1 MDADVTDPYNNFV
14 PPPECPV
21 FTPTEEEFQ
30 DPLAFIAKIRPV
42 ASKTGICKIR
52 PPPDWQPPF
61 AAPVDS
67 FKFVPRIQRLNEL
80 EARSRVKLNFL
91 DRLFKFWELQGTTLK
106 IPQVGRKLLDMQA
119 LYSLVEEEG
128 GMEHITKER
137 KWSRIASKLGF
148 PTAKGQGSIIKG
160 HYERL
165 LYPFYLFKKGQTVVT
180 ADQRVKQQMAAAVER
195 EDKKDEDYK
204 PYPSY
209 KLDKQRKSKRL
220 EKEDPT
226 IDYSANSEMRKL
238 QFFGAGPKAAVPPN
252 PKDEDNQAEED
263 ITDPEKPLVK
273 ARIKKVSPGVYASE
287 LLTQVDKYHCGVC
300 TRGDGE
306 EFMLLCDGCD
316 DAFHTYCLIPP
327 LPDIPKGDWR
337 CPHCVKQACSKPAEQ
352 YGFEQSK
359 NEYNLQSFGEMA
371 DHFKSTYFNM
381 PVHRVTTKMVE
392 KEFWRLVSS
401 LEEDVC
407 VLYGADIHAMDMG
420 SGFPTKATPNL
431 MPEDE
436 EYINSGWNL
445 NNLPVLEQSVLCHI
459 NADISGMKVPWC
471 YVGMC
476 FSSFCW
482 HIEDHWSY
490 SINYLHWGEPKTWY
504 GCPGSSADQFEEVM
518 RQSAPEL
525 FEQAPDLLHQL
536 TTIINPDLLMKKGV
550 PIYRTDQQAGEF
562 IVTFPRAY
570 HAGFNNGYNFAEAVN
585 FCPADWLPL
594 GRGCIEHYRSLARQ
608 CVFSHEELI
617 CKMAADPD
625 SLDLSLAATTHNDML
640 EIVEVE
646 KRLRKRLLD
655 RGTVEAEREA
665 FELLPDDER
674 QCSVCKTTCFLSA
687 VTCPCS
693 PNQLACLHH
702 VDKLCR
708 CPASRHCL
716 RYRYTLDELPSMLHR
731 LKTRAESF
739 DNWNT
744 NVTNALEATG
754 DNKLELWELKD
765 LLQEADEKKFPESE
779 LKNTLANAITE
790 AEKCANVANQ
800 LVSKK
805 VRTRNRQSLEG
816 KYVAKLTLEELNCFY
831 EQVITLPC
839 VIREA
844 VLIKEL
850 VDKVVAFQEEAQEA
864 LTAEVPDSRQLEKL
878 IDIGI
883 TLDVDLPEIPRLKQ
897 VLQQAR
903 WLDEMYSTLKEP
915 QTVTL
920 DVMRK
925 LIESGV
931 TLAPHPALESA
942 MAHLQDLLTVAERW
956 EEKARICLQARPR
969 HLKSTL
975 EAIINESKS
984 IPAFLPNVCALREAV
999 RKANE
1004 WVAKV
1009 EAIQTSE
1016 SYPYLDVLEGL
1027 VNKGRPIPVRLEQ
1040 LPQLESQ
1047 VAAAKSWRE
1056 RTARTFLKKNST
1068 YTLLEVLSP
1077 RQDIGIYNS
1086 GKNKKKKA
1094 KDVGQAGKDG
1104 DNNNVIDV
1112 KTEGETRDPAAIV
1125 ATFKMMEG
1133 REVDMMR
1140 DLRVRNMEKA
1150 NGGEGDN
1157 RFCICRKGAS
1167 GFMLQCE
1174 LCKDWFHGTCVPLP
1188 KSATAKAKPGQP
1200 AMLQTS
1206 RDLKFL
1212 CPVCLQSRR
1221 PRLETILSLL
1231 VSLQKLP
1238 VRLAE
1243 GEALQC
1249 LTERA
1254 MAWQD
1259 RGRQMLTTP
1268 ELASAL
1274 ATLSVLSQRRQEQAA
1289 REKTEKIISAEL
1301 RKAASNPELQGHLA
1315 SVTQSA
1321 FGRAQIAAA
1330 NGIRTN
1336 GSASP
1341 REDDSSTSPHP
1352 GGKGEAESP
1361 KPDGES
1367 LADDI
1372 GAEVDIPVVPSLGM
1386 SSEHAYSSVSKV
1398 AANGSPRKHARKT
1411 PLVPRQSEWPLLE
1424 ISDTMRAQLE
1434 ELMMEGD
1441 LLEVTL
1447 DETQHI
1453 WKLLQACHVHADA
1466 RFLDFQDTENMVGG
1480 GVKEGRGE
1488 KKLVK
1493 VKRLKDKDG
1502 VKANKAK
1509 VKLLKEKKKLK
1520 RKKPAAVSEEN
1531 GVVANTTDTPGGTTT
1546 SPVSGEVEGGG
1557 PVKKIKVE
1565 PGAVGSA
1572 DKPLKKKMKRKD
1584 KVQLKVNKDG
1594 FESRPIVVAAKLK
1607 EGLPG
1612 LPGDKLKKKKKK
1624 LMKLKQEAENANK
1637 EGEKKKRVKKVK
1649 VKKEKSSKDDSDDD
1663 NDEDCAAPKCLKPIG
1678 EAVNWVQ
1685 CDCCELWFHL
1695 KCVGLD
1701 KEEIKEDEEYMCRVC
1716 RRRPGSTAPDGTHI
1730 KQEPHD
1736 DGFNTSANLSA
1747 INSDLAALKTAT
1759 AKMEAAEEKREAEKK
1774 KKAAVAAAAEEEEE
1788 EEEEVSVSV
1797 DAENSVMVNDATE
1810 TEEGGEGG
1818 KESERGVEKEKEGDS
1833 LVLMEEGDGGKEEE
1847 GEEEE
1852 EEEDVEM
1859 ENNEEEKMEE
1869 EGEEEEVEAE
1879 VVETEQKEKEEGE
1892 GESQTKSVNTATT
1905 VTPVLPTTTTTT
1917 DSTSVTP
1924 PPTTTTTVVVTA
1936 ASVVKEAV
1944 TPLSDITQRTS
1955 DVAAS

>member
-1 MDADVTDPYNNFV
+1 MR
-14 PPPECPV
+14 
-21 FTPTEEEFQ
+21 
-30 DPLAFIAKIRPV
+30 KI
-42 ASKTGICKIR
+42 
-52 PPPDWQPPF
+52 
-61 AAPVDS
+61 
-67 FKFVPRIQRLNEL
+67 
-80 EARSRVKLNFL
+80 
-91 DRLFKFWELQGTTLK
+91 
-106 IPQVGRKLLDMQA
+106 
-119 LYSLVEEEG
+119 VEEEG
-128 GMEHITKER
+128 GMEHVTRER
-137 KWSRIASKLGF
+137 KWSKIASKLGF
-148 PTAKGQGSIIKG
+148 PTGKGQGSTIRG

-165 LYPFYLFKKGQTVVT
+165 LYPYALFKKGLTTV
-180 ADQRVKQQMAAAVER
+180 AEAKHKMAVPAEEKKDK
-195 EDKKDEDYK
+195 EDKEYK
-204 PYPSY
+204 PYTSMT
-209 KLDKQRKSKRL
+209 KAEKQRKSKRL
-220 EKEDPT
+220 YDKEDPL
-226 IDYSANSEMRKL
+226 IDYSANSELRKL
-238 QFFGAGPKAAVPPN
+238 QFFGAGPKAAVPSTN
-252 PKDEDNQAEED
+252 PAED
-263 ITDPEKPLVK
+263 EKPDVDVK
-273 ARIKKVSPGVYASE
+273 EEKPSVKTRIKKVSPGVYTSE
-287 LLTQVDKYHCGVC
+287 LLTQVDKYHCHVC
-300 TRGDGE
+300 AAGDGE
-306 EFMLLCDGCD
+306 EYMLLCDGCD
-316 DAFHTYCLIPP
+316 DAFHTYCLVPP
-327 LPDIPKGDWR
+327 LPEVPKGDWR
-337 CPHCVKQACSKPAEQ
+337 CPACVKQACSRPSEM

-359 NEYNLQSFGEMA
+359 REYSLQSFGEMA
-371 DHFKSTYFNM
+371 DHFKSTFFNM
-381 PVHRVTTKMVE
+381 PVHKVTTQMVE

-407 VLYGADIHAMDMG
+407 VLYGADIHAMEMG
-420 SGFPTKATPNL
+420 SGFPTKNTPNL
-431 MPEDE
+431 MPEDK

-518 RQSAPEL
+518 RQTAPEL

-536 TTIINPDLLMKKGV
+536 TTIMNPDLLMEKGV
-550 PIYRTDQQAGEF
+550 PIYRTNQHAGEF
-562 IVTFPRAY
+562 VVTFPRAY

-585 FCPADWLPL
+585 FCPSDWLPI
-594 GRGCIEHYRSLARQ
+594 GRKCIEHYRSLSRQ

-625 SLDLSLAATTHNDML
+625 SLDLALAAATHSDML
-640 EIVEVE
+640 VIVETE
-646 KRLRKRLLD
+646 KKLRKKLLD
-655 RGTVEAEREA
+655 RGTVDAEREA

-674 QCSVCKTTCFLSA
+674 QCDICKTTCFLSS

-693 PNQLACLHH
+693 PNRLVCLHH
-702 VDKLCR
+702 VEQLCD

-739 DNWNT
+739 DKWNV
-744 NVTNALEATG
+744 NVTTALEASG
-754 DNKLELWELKD
+754 DDKLELSDLKE
-765 LLQEADEKKFPESE
+765 LLQEAEEKKFPESD

-790 AEKCANVANQ
+790 AEKCASVANQ

-816 KYVAKLTLEELNCFY
+816 KYVAKLTLDELNCFY

-839 VIREA
+839 RIREA

-850 VDKVVAFQEEAQEA
+850 VDKVVEFQDEAQEA

-903 WLDEMYSTLKEP
+903 WLDEMYSTLKDP
-915 QTVTL
+915 QSVTL

-975 EAIINESKS
+975 EAIINEAKS
-984 IPAFLPNVCALREAV
+984 IPAYLPNVCALREAV

-1004 WVAKV
+1004 WMAKV

-1016 SYPYLDVLEGL
+1016 SYPYLDALEGL

-1040 LPQLESQ
+1040 LPQVESQ

-1077 RQDIGIYNS
+1077 RTDIGVYSS

-1094 KDVGQAGKDG
+1094 KDAERGGKDG
-1104 DNNNVIDV
+1104 ENNNQYDCKSEEV
-1112 KTEGETRDPAAIV
+1112 RDPATIVSLV
-1125 ATFKMMEG
+1125 ATFKLSEV

-1140 DLRVRNMEKA
+1140 DLRARNMEKA
-1150 NGGEGDN
+1150 NGGDGDT
-1157 RFCICRKGAS
+1157 RFCICRKGAF

-1188 KSATAKAKPGQP
+1188 KSATMKARPGQP
-1200 AMLQTS
+1200 AVLQTS
-1206 RDLKFL
+1206 RELKFL
-1212 CPVCLQSRR
+1212 CPLCLQSRR

-1259 RGRQMLTTP
+1259 RARQMLTTP

-1274 ATLSVLSQRRQEQAA
+1274 ATLSVLTQRRQEQAA

-1321 FGRAQIAAA
+1321 FGRSQNSTAT
-1330 NGIRTN
+1330 NGVRTN

-1341 REDDSSTSPHP
+1341 HGDEQPSSPLGP
-1352 GGKGEAESP
+1352 GD
-1361 KPDGES
+1361 DGES
-1367 LADDI
+1367 NQADGESVAEDI

-1386 SSEHAYSSVSKV
+1386 SSEHAYSSVSKM

-1424 ISDTMRAQLE
+1424 IGDTMRAQLE

-1453 WKLLQACHVHADA
+1453 WRLLQACHVHADA

-1480 GVKEGRGE
+1480 GIKEVRE

-1493 VKRLKDKDG
+1493 VKRIKDKDG
-1502 VKANKAK
+1502 VKGKK
-1509 VKLLKEKKKLK
+1509 VKIMKEKKKLK
-1520 RKKPAAVSEEN
+1520 RKKPAGDEN
-1531 GVVANTTDTPGGTTT
+1531 GEGAFIDVNGSNASVGGDDA
-1546 SPVSGEVEGGG
+1546 
-1557 PVKKIKVE
+1557 VKKIKLE
-1565 PGAVGSA
+1565 PGVGE
-1572 DKPLKKKMKRKD
+1572 KPVKKLKVKRKE
-1584 KVQLKVNKDG
+1584 KIRIKVNKDG
-1594 FESRPIVVAAKLK
+1594 VEVRVAKPG
-1607 EGLPG
+1607 GL
-1612 LPGDKLKKKKKK
+1612 GDKLGLGEKVKKKKKK
-1624 LMKLKQEAENANK
+1624 LKVKLEPT
-1637 EGEKKKRVKKVK
+1637 EGEKKKKIRKVKPDKVK
-1649 VKKEKSSKDDSDDD
+1649 VKKERQPKGSGQDMDSDDD
-1663 NDEDCAAPKCLKPIG
+1663 NDEDCSAAKCLRPIG
-1678 EAVNWVQ
+1678 EEVNWVQ
-1685 CDCCELWFHL
+1685 CDKCELWFHL
-1695 KCVGLD
+1695 LCVGLGKD
-1701 KEEIKEDEEYMCRVC
+1701 EVSEEEDYVC
-1716 RRRPGSTAPDGTHI
+1716 FTCVRLNNPSATRTVDGVEI
-1730 KQEPHD
+1730 KQEPED
-1736 DGFNTSANLSA
+1736 DVTVTMTSSRLPCAFDA
-1747 INSDLAALKTAT
+1747 DGINSDLAAI
-1759 AKMEAAEEKREAEKK
+1759 
-1774 KKAAVAAAAEEEEE
+1774 
-1788 EEEEVSVSV
+1788 
-1797 DAENSVMVNDATE
+1797 NSAMRGSMRGE
-1810 TEEGGEGG
+1810 TPGSEG
-1818 KESERGVEKEKEGDS
+1818 RGQ
-1833 LVLMEEGDGGKEEE
+1833 EEE
-1847 GEEEE
+1847 GMVEVEEDSTDSLDKKKGEGSKQMQGGE
-1852 EEEDVEM
+1852 SPVQGSEDPVQDVEM
-1859 ENNEEEKMEE
+1859 EETVSTAESGDK
-1869 EGEEEEVEAE
+1869 GVDEA
-1879 VVETEQKEKEEGE
+1879 
-1892 GESQTKSVNTATT
+1892 
-1905 VTPVLPTTTTTT
+1905 
-1917 DSTSVTP
+1917 
-1924 PPTTTTTVVVTA
+1924 VVVDEPENQKDEVTVSRTDEADATA
-1936 ASVVKEAV
+1936 ENSDL
-1944 TPLSDITQRTS
+1944 TPGSMIPADIET
-1955 DVAAS
+1955 